1 MGHPRPVRIAVVLLL
16 SVVMLVGAVPVGA
29 VTPGLGQAED
39 GLRVALDSMRQLA
52 TDTRNNKKQKK
63 TTRPKKG
70 LPVKLG
76 KDGRLTVLLAG
87 SDWRKESG
95 GERLDVVM
103 VATIDPTNGNAAV
116 VSIPRDMAGIPL
128 AGGGNSGGMR
138 VNSIYFL
145 RYRDPSLPHAAV
157 DRKAMKKFS
166 ADVAAF
172 LGTEIDYWALTRF
185 ATFSSLVNSL
195 GGLRVDIREEVRDS
209 SYHHKRSRG
218 VYFPVKQNYKLKGD
232 PACKPYPAKCHS
244 ALVYARSRKGTMGNE
259 YNSDWKRAERQQEMV
274 RAAVKGII
282 DEGAGIELVGR
293 LLKVRDQIDTNIP
306 KTVEAAGQL
315 YALVQDM
322 KLRRTHMKVL
332 APATWGYL
340 AGDGTV
346 RPNLAR
352 IRTFV
357 DEQFYPVKKKA
368 AKKQRKAKSKQA
380 D

>member
-1 MGHPRPVRIAVVLLL
+1 MGHPGTLRLVVVLLSL
-16 SVVMLVGAVPVGA
+16 LVLLGAAPTVALTPA
-29 VTPGLGQAED
+29 VGQAED
-39 GLRVALDSMRQLA
+39 GLGVAMESMRQLA

-76 KDGRLTVLLAG
+76 KDGRLTVLLIG
-87 SDWRKESG
+87 SDWRKQSG
-95 GERLDVVM
+95 GERLDVIM
-103 VATIDPTNGNAAV
+103 VATIDPVTGKAAV
-116 VSIPRDMAGIPL
+116 VSIPRDMAGIPF
-128 AGGGNSGGMR
+128 AGGGNSGGLR
-138 VNSIYFL
+138 VNSIYYI

-157 DRKAMKKFS
+157 DRKALKRFS
-166 ADVAAF
+166 RDIGVF

-185 ATFSSLVNSL
+185 GTFANLINAL
-195 GGLRVDIREEVRDS
+195 GGVRVDVKEAVRDS

-218 VYFPVKQNYKLKGD
+218 VYFPVKDGYKLKGD
-232 PACKPYPAKCHS
+232 PACKPYPAKCRS
-244 ALVYARSRKGTMGNE
+244 ALVYVRSRKGTMGNE

-274 RAAVKGII
+274 RAAVQDII
-282 DEGAGIELVGR
+282 ADGSGLELVGR
-293 LLKVRDQIDTNIP
+293 LLRVRDKIDTNMP

-315 YALVQDM
+315 YAMVKDM

-340 AGDGTV
+340 ADDGTV

-357 DEQFYPVKKKA
+357 DEQFYPVKPA
-368 AKKQRKAKSKQA
+368 RKKQAGSKSE
-380 D
+380 

>member
-1 MGHPRPVRIAVVLLL
+1 MGRTSPARIVAVLLAISVLFGATPAVGASGVLPAEEGLRIAI
-16 SVVMLVGAVPVGA
+16 
-29 VTPGLGQAED
+29 
-39 GLRVALDSMRQLA
+39 DSMRQLA
-52 TDTRNNKKQKK
+52 TDTRYNHAQKK

-70 LPVKLG
+70 QPLKLG
-76 KDGRLTVLLAG
+76 KDGRLTVMLVG
-87 SDWRKESG
+87 SDWRPDAG

-103 VATIDPTNGNAAV
+103 VATIDPTTGRAAL
-116 VSIPRDMAGIPL
+116 VSIPRDMAGIPF
-128 AGGGNSGGMR
+128 AGGGNSGSMR
-138 VNSIYFL
+138 VNSIYYI

-157 DRKAMKKFS
+157 DRKAMRRFS

-185 ATFSSLVNSL
+185 ATFSSLINSL
-195 GGLRVDIREEVRDS
+195 GGLRVDITEAVRDS

-218 VYFPVKQNYKLKGD
+218 VYFPVKQRYRLKGD

-244 ALVYARSRKGTMGNE
+244 ALVYARSRKGTMGSA
-259 YNSDWKRAERQQEMV
+259 YNSDWKRAERQQDMV

-282 DEGAGIELVGR
+282 EEGAGVELLGR

-315 YALVQDM
+315 FVLVQDM

-340 AGDGTV
+340 AADGTV

-357 DEQFYPVKKKA
+357 DEQFYKVKKKPQ
-368 AKKQRKAKSKQA
+368 AKKKKQKVKQA